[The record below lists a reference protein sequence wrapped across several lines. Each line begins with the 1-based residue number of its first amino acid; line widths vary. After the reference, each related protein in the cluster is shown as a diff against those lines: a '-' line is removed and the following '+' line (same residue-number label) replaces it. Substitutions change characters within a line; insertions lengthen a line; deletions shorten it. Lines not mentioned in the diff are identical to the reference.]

1 MAALTMTQASG
12 MGRGQ
17 YIIGKQNGG
26 RSTMSRTR
34 WVLDWNTIAL
44 HARKISGESIHLIKR
59 LCKILNGR
67 GQISSACD
75 VELVGERM
83 REKPQVS
90 SLDKNVLF
98 ACCDRV
104 MIGLVVT
111 KENYKIINVQQNWYK
126 ISVDTPIYSR
136 YIQKMPIYSRDIH
149 SERFLQ
155 RNL

>member
-1 MAALTMTQASG
+1 MAALTMTHTSG
-12 MGRGQ
+12 MRRGTHV
-17 YIIGKQNGG
+17 IGKKNGG

-34 WVLDWNTIAL
+34 WVSDWITIAL
-44 HARKISGESIHLIKR
+44 HARKISGENIHLIKR

-67 GQISSACD
+67 GQISSAC

-83 REKPQVS
+83 REIPQVS

-104 MIGLVVT
+104 MIGLII
-111 KENYKIINVQQNWYK
+111 KIINVQQNWYK
-126 ISVDTPIYSR
+126 ISVYTPIYSR
-136 YIQKMPIYSRDIH
+136 YIQKMPIYSRDIQ

-155 RNL
+155 RNW